1 MSLRGF
7 LDRLREQ
14 GKLREV
20 NEPLSPVYEVSAA
33 VGKEPTIF
41 TNVNGWKVVMNIL
54 GSRQLLADALGVEPD
69 KIIQTLSSCPSDGIV
84 KIIADSPTKEVSE
97 KPDLLKLPILTHYEG
112 DGAPYITAGVVVS
125 EYEGMMNASIH
136 RLRVI
141 GKNRLAARLVEFRH
155 TYNLYRKAADKGEPL
170 PIAIVIG
177 IDPVTLFAISTRV
190 PEGQEYSYAAALKGE
205 TLEVFECDNGI
216 KVPHAEFVLEGYI
229 HPTELA
235 DEGPF
240 VDISGTYDI
249 VRKQP
254 VIYLTKIM
262 HRRDP
267 IYHALMPATNEHNI
281 MMGVPY
287 EPLIFNEVKKVADVR
302 NVVMTPGGCWYF
314 HAVVQIH
321 KNSDDEAEKAIEATF
336 AAHKSLKHVVI
347 VDEDINIFD
356 PNDIEF
362 AIATR
367 VKGDEDIYIFPNV
380 RGSTLDPRS
389 ENGIG
394 TKVGID
400 ATMDLSKRWKFER
413 ARRPEVLE
421 IELAKRKIHK

>member
-1 MSLRGF
+1 MTFRGF
-7 LDRLREQ
+7 IEQLRSE
-14 GKLREV
+14 GKLTEIKK
-20 NEPLSPVYEVSAA
+20 PLSPVYEVSAIA
-33 VGKEPTIF
+33 GKEPTLY
-41 TNVNGWKVVMNIL
+41 TDVNGSKLIMNIL
-54 GSRQLLADALGVEPD
+54 SSRELLAEALGVVPD
-69 KIIQTLSSCPSDGIV
+69 KIIEHLSSCPPDGEV
-84 KIIADSPTKEVSE
+84 KLVRDSPAREVIE
-97 KPDLLKLPILTHYEG
+97 KPDMYRLPILTHFEG

-125 EYEGMMNASIH
+125 EYEGLMNASIH

-141 GKNRLAARLVEFRH
+141 GKDRLAARLVEFRH
-155 TYNLYRKAADKGEPL
+155 TYNLHKKAAEKGEPL

-190 PEGQEYSYAAALKGE
+190 PEGKEYNYAAALAGE
-205 TLEVFECDNGI
+205 PLEVIELENGI
-216 KVPHAEFVLEGYI
+216 KVPHAEIVLEGYI
-229 HPTELA
+229 HPTEIV

-254 VIYLTKIM
+254 VIYITKIL

-267 IYHALMPATNEHNI
+267 IYHALLPAGSEHHI
-281 MMGVPY
+281 LMGIPY

-302 NVVMTPGGCWYF
+302 NVVMTPGGCYYF
-314 HAVVQIH
+314 HAAVQIH
-321 KNSDDEAEKAIEATF
+321 KTNDDEPKKAIDATF
-336 AAHKSLKHVVI
+336 AAHRSLKHVVI
-347 VDEDINIFD
+347 VDDDINIFD

-367 VKGDEDIYIFPNV
+367 VKGDEDIYIYPNV

-400 ATMDLSKRWKFER
+400 ATMDLSRKWKFER
-413 ARRPEVLE
+413 AKRPGV
-421 IELAKRKIHK
+421 KKDD

>member
-7 LDRLREQ
+7 LEILRGK
-14 GKLREV
+14 GKLKEI
-20 NEPLSPVYEVSAA
+20 NEPLSPIYEVSSM
-33 VGKEPTIF
+33 VGNNPTLF
-41 TNVNGWKVVMNIL
+41 TDVNGSKVVMNIL
-54 GSRQLLADALGVEPD
+54 ASRDLLAEALGVAPE
-69 KIIQTLSSCPSDGIV
+69 KIIEHLSSCPLEGDV
-84 KIIADSPTKEVSE
+84 KLVEGSPTKEIIE
-97 KPDLLKLPILTHYEG
+97 KPDLYKLPILTHFEG

-125 EYEGMMNASIH
+125 QYQGLMNASIH

-141 GKNRLAARLVEFRH
+141 GKDRLGVRLVEFRH
-155 TYNLYRKAADKGEPL
+155 TYNLHKKASENGEPL
-170 PIAIVIG
+170 PVAIVIG
-177 IDPVTLFAISTRV
+177 IDPVALFAISTRV
-190 PEGQEYSYAAALKGE
+190 PEGREFNYAAALQGE
-205 TLEVFECDNGI
+205 PLEVIELENGI
-216 KVPHAEFVLEGYI
+216 KVPHAEIVLEGYI
-229 HPTELA
+229 HPTELV

-254 VIYLTKIM
+254 VIYVTKIL

-267 IYHALMPATNEHNI
+267 IYHALLPAGNEHNI

-302 NVVMTPGGCWYF
+302 NVVMTPGGCYYF
-314 HAVVQIH
+314 HAAVQIH
-321 KNSDDEAEKAIEATF
+321 KTNDNEAKNAIDAAF

-347 VDEDINIFD
+347 VDDDIDIFNH
-356 PNDIEF
+356 NDIEF

-367 VKGDEDIYIFPNV
+367 VKGDEDIYIYPNV

-400 ATMDLSKRWKFER
+400 ATMDLSKRGKFER
-413 ARRPEVLE
+413 VKKPE
-421 IELAKRKIHK
+421 IGIKNGH

>member
-1 MSLRGF
+1 MSFRDF
-7 LDRLREQ
+7 LEKLKSE
-14 GKLREV
+14 GKLKEIKKS
-20 NEPLSPVYEVSAA
+20 LSPVYEVSAT
-33 VGKEPTIF
+33 VGNEATLF
-41 TNVNGWKVVMNIL
+41 TNVNGSKVVMNIL
-54 GSRQLLADALGVEPD
+54 ASRELLAEALGVRQE
-69 KIIQTLSSCPSDGIV
+69 KIIEHLSSCPPEGEV
-84 KIIADSPTKEVSE
+84 KLVSDSPTKEVME
-97 KPDLLKLPILTHYEG
+97 KPDLYKLPILTHFEG

-125 EYEGMMNASIH
+125 EYDGLMNASIH

-141 GKNRLAARLVEFRH
+141 GKDRLAARLVEFRH
-155 TYNLYRKAADKGEPL
+155 TYNLHKKAAEKGEPL

-190 PEGQEYSYAAALKGE
+190 PEGKEYNYAAALQGE
-205 TLEVFECDNGI
+205 PLEVIELENGI
-216 KVPHAEFVLEGYI
+216 NVPHAEIVLEGYI
-229 HPTELA
+229 HPTELV

-254 VIYLTKIM
+254 VIYITKII

-267 IYHALMPATNEHNI
+267 IYHALLPAGSEHHI
-281 MMGVPY
+281 LMGIPY
-287 EPLIFNEVKKVADVR
+287 EPLIFNEVKKVADAR
-302 NVVMTPGGCWYF
+302 NVVMTPGGCYYF
-314 HAVVQIH
+314 HAAVQIY
-321 KNSDDEAEKAIEATF
+321 KTNDDEPKKAIEATF

-347 VDEDINIFD
+347 VDDDIDIFN

-367 VKGDEDIYIFPNV
+367 VKGDEDIYIYPNV

-413 ARRPEVLE
+413 AKRPN
-421 IELAKRKIHK
+421 ITTDDRK

>member
-1 MSLRGF
+1 MSLRKF
-7 LDRLREQ
+7 IERLKAE

-20 NEPLSPVYEVSAA
+20 KKPLSPVYGVSAT
-33 VGKEPTIF
+33 VGTEPTLF
-41 TNVNGWKVVMNIL
+41 TNVNGSRVVMNIL
-54 GSRQLLADALGVEPD
+54 SSKELLGKALRVAPD
-69 KIIQTLSSCPSDGIV
+69 SIIQYLSSRPPEGEV
-84 KIIADSPTKEVSE
+84 KLVEDSPAKEVIE
-97 KPDLLKLPILTHYEG
+97 KPDLSKLPILTHFEG

-125 EYEGMMNASIH
+125 EYGGVMNASIH

-141 GKNRLAARLVEFRH
+141 GKDRLAARLVEFRH
-155 TYNLYRKAADKGEPL
+155 TYNLHKKASEKGEPL

-177 IDPVTLFAISTRV
+177 IDPVTLFAVSTRV
-190 PEGQEYSYAAALKGE
+190 PEGKEFEYASALKGE
-205 TLEVFECDNGI
+205 PVELFECKNGT
-216 KVPHAEFVLEGYI
+216 KVPHAEIVLEGYI
-229 HPTELA
+229 HPTEVA

-240 VDISGTYDI
+240 VDISGTYDL

-254 VIYLTKIM
+254 VIYLTNIM

-267 IYHALMPATNEHNI
+267 IYHALMPAGSEHHI
-281 MMGVPY
+281 LMGVPY
-287 EPLIFNEVKKVADVR
+287 EPLIYNEVKKVADVR
-302 NVVMTPGGCWYF
+302 NVALTPGGCYYF
-314 HAVVQIH
+314 HAAVQIH
-321 KNSDDEAEKAIEATF
+321 KNNDGDAKKAIEATF
-336 AAHKSLKHVVI
+336 TAHKSLKHVIV

-367 VKGDEDIYIFPNV
+367 VKGDEDIYIYPNV

-394 TKVGID
+394 TKVGFD

-413 ARRPEVLE
+413 VPRPR
-421 IELAKRKIHK
+421 A

>member
-1 MSLRGF
+1 MSLRRF
-7 LDRLREQ
+7 LEKLKTE
-14 GKLREV
+14 GKLREIKK
-20 NEPLSPVYEVSAA
+20 PFSPVYEVSAA

-41 TNVNGWKVVMNIL
+41 TNVNGSKVAMNIL
-54 GSRQLLADALGVEPD
+54 ATRELLAEALGVSTD
-69 KIIQTLSSCPSDGIV
+69 RIIEFLSSHPPEGEV
-84 KIIADSPTKEVSE
+84 KVVRDSPTKEIAG
-97 KPDLLKLPILTHYEG
+97 KPDLAKLPVLTHFEG

-141 GKNRLAARLVEFRH
+141 GKDRLAVRLVEFRH
-155 TYNLYRKAADKGEPL
+155 TYNLHKKAAEHGEPL

-177 IDPVTLFAISTRV
+177 IDPVTLFAVSTRV
-190 PEGQEYSYAAALKGE
+190 PEGKEFNYASALSGE
-205 TLEVFECDNGI
+205 PIELFECENGI
-216 KVPHAEFVLEGYI
+216 KVPHAEIVLEGYI
-229 HPTELA
+229 HPTEMV

-249 VRKQP
+249 IRKQP
-254 VIYLTKIM
+254 VIYLTNMM

-267 IYHALMPATNEHNI
+267 IYHALLPAGSEHHVL
-281 MMGVPY
+281 MGIPY
-287 EPLIFNEVKKVADVR
+287 EPLIFNEVKKVADVK
-302 NVVMTPGGCWYF
+302 NVVLTPGGCCYF
-314 HAVVQIH
+314 HAAVQIR
-321 KNSDDEAEKAIEATF
+321 KNDDDEARKATDAAF
-336 AAHKSLKHVVI
+336 AAHKSLKHVTV

-367 VKGDEDIYIFPNV
+367 VKGDEDIFIYPNV

-389 ENGIG
+389 DNGIG

-400 ATMDLSKRWKFER
+400 ATMDLSKKWKFQR
-413 ARRPEVLE
+413 VPKPR
-421 IELAKRKIHK
+421 I

>member
-1 MSLRGF
+1 MSFRDF
-7 LDRLREQ
+7 L
-14 GKLREV
+14 GKLKSEGKLK
-20 NEPLSPVYEVSAA
+20 EIKKSLSPVYEVSAT
-33 VGKEPTIF
+33 VGNEPTLF
-41 TNVNGWKVVMNIL
+41 TNVNGSKVVMNIL
-54 GSRQLLADALGVEPD
+54 ASRELLAEALGVRQE
-69 KIIQTLSSCPSDGIV
+69 KIIEHLSSCPPEGEV
-84 KIIADSPTKEVSE
+84 KLVSDSPTKEVME
-97 KPDLLKLPILTHYEG
+97 KPDLYKLPILTHFEG

-125 EYEGMMNASIH
+125 EYDGLMNASIH

-141 GKNRLAARLVEFRH
+141 GKDRLAARLVEFRH
-155 TYNLYRKAADKGEPL
+155 TYNLHKKAAEKGEPL

-190 PEGQEYSYAAALKGE
+190 PEGKEYNYAAALQGE
-205 TLEVFECDNGI
+205 PLEVIELENGI
-216 KVPHAEFVLEGYI
+216 NVPHAEIVLEGYI
-229 HPTELA
+229 HPTELV

-254 VIYLTKIM
+254 VIYITKII

-267 IYHALMPATNEHNI
+267 IYHALLPAGSEHHI
-281 MMGVPY
+281 LMGIPY
-287 EPLIFNEVKKVADVR
+287 EPLIFNEVRKVADVK
-302 NVVMTPGGCWYF
+302 NVVMTPGGCYYF
-314 HAVVQIH
+314 HAAVQIH
-321 KNSDDEAEKAIEATF
+321 KTNDDEPKKAIDATF

-347 VDEDINIFD
+347 VDDDIDIFN

-367 VKGDEDIYIFPNV
+367 VKGDEDIYIYPDV

-413 ARRPEVLE
+413 AKKPN
-421 IELAKRKIHK
+421 ITADDRK

>member
-1 MSLRGF
+1 MSFRGF
-7 LDRLREQ
+7 LEKLKVE
-14 GKLREV
+14 GKLKEV
-20 NEPLSPVYEVSAA
+20 KNPLSPVYEVSSSA
-33 VGKEPTIF
+33 GKEPTLF
-41 TNVNGWKVVMNIL
+41 TNVNHVKVAMNLL
-54 GSRQLLADALGVEPD
+54 GSRELLAEALGIAPGA
-69 KIIQTLSSCPSDGIV
+69 IIQYLSSCSTDGKVKVVKESPSR
-84 KIIADSPTKEVSE
+84 EVIE
-97 KPDLLKLPILTHYEG
+97 KPDLSKLPILTHYEG

-125 EYEGMMNASIH
+125 EYEGVMNASIH
-136 RLRVI
+136 RLRVV
-141 GKNRLAARLVEFRH
+141 GKDKLAVRLVEFRH
-155 TYNLYRKAADKGEPL
+155 TYNLHKKAAEKGEPL

-190 PEGQEYSYAAALKGE
+190 PEGQEFNYAAALKGE
-205 TLEVFECDNGI
+205 PLEVFECENGI
-216 KVPHAEFVLEGYI
+216 KVPHAEIVLEGYI

-240 VDISGTYDI
+240 VDISGTYDL

-254 VIYLTKIM
+254 VIHLTKMM

-267 IYHALMPATNEHNI
+267 IYHALMPAANEHNI

-287 EPLIFNEVKKVADVR
+287 EPLIFREVKKVADVR

-314 HAVVQIH
+314 HAAVQIH
-321 KNSDDEAEKAIEATF
+321 KNSDEEAKKAIDATF

-347 VDEDINIFD
+347 VDDDINIFE

-367 VKGDEDIYIFPNV
+367 VKGDEDIYIYPNV

-400 ATMDLSKRWKFER
+400 ATMDLSKKWKFER
-413 ARRPEVLE
+413 VKRPEVT
-421 IELAKRKIHK
+421 

>member
-1 MSLRGF
+1 MEEQMSFRGF
-7 LDRLREQ
+7 IEQ
-14 GKLREV
+14 IRSEGKLTEITK
-20 NEPLSPVYEVSAA
+20 PLSPVYEVSSNA
-33 VGKEPTIF
+33 GKGPELY
-41 TNVNGWKVVMNIL
+41 TNVNGSKVVMNL
-54 GSRQLLADALGVEPD
+54 LSSRELLAKALGVTPD
-69 KIIQTLSSCPSDGIV
+69 KIIEHLSSCPVDGEIKLV
-84 KIIADSPTKEVSE
+84 KDSLTGEVME
-97 KPDLLKLPILTHYEG
+97 EPDLYRLPILTHFEG

-141 GKNRLAARLVEFRH
+141 GKNRLAVRLVEFRH
-155 TYNLYRKAADKGEPL
+155 TYNLHKKAAEKGEPL

-190 PEGQEYSYAAALKGE
+190 PEGKEYNYAASLGGKP
-205 TLEVFECDNGI
+205 LEVIELENGI
-216 KVPHAEFVLEGYI
+216 KIPHAEIVLEGYI
-229 HPTELA
+229 HPTELV

-240 VDISGTYDI
+240 VDISGTYDL

-254 VIYLTKIM
+254 VIYITKIL

-267 IYHALMPATNEHNI
+267 IYHALLPAGSEHNI
-281 MMGVPY
+281 LMGIPY
-287 EPLIFNEVKKVADVR
+287 EPLIFNEVGKVSDVK
-302 NVVMTPGGCWYF
+302 NVVMTAGGCYYF
-314 HAVVQIH
+314 HAAVQIS
-321 KNSDDEAEKAIEATF
+321 KTNDDEPKKAVDAAF

-347 VDEDINIFD
+347 VDDDINIFD

-367 VKGDEDIYIFPNV
+367 VKGDEDIYIYPNV

-400 ATMDLSKRWKFER
+400 ATMDLSRRWKFER
-413 ARRPEVLE
+413 AKRPKV
-421 IELAKRKIHK
+421 

>member
-1 MSLRGF
+1 MSFRGF
-7 LDRLREQ
+7 IEQ
-14 GKLREV
+14 IRSEGKLTEITK
-20 NEPLSPVYEVSAA
+20 PLSPVYEVSSNA
-33 VGKEPTIF
+33 GKGPQLY
-41 TNVNGWKVVMNIL
+41 TNVNGSKVVMNL
-54 GSRQLLADALGVEPD
+54 LSSRELLAEALGVEPD
-69 KIIQTLSSCPSDGIV
+69 KIIEHLSSCPADGEI
-84 KIIADSPTKEVSE
+84 KLIKDSPLREVIE
-97 KPDLLKLPILTHYEG
+97 KPDLYRLPILTHFEG

-125 EYEGMMNASIH
+125 EYDGVMNASIH

-141 GKNRLAARLVEFRH
+141 GKDRLAVRLVEFRH
-155 TYNLYRKAADKGEPL
+155 TYNLHKKAAEKGEPL

-190 PEGQEYSYAAALKGE
+190 PEGKEYNYAAALCGE
-205 TLEVFECDNGI
+205 ALEVVELENGI
-216 KVPHAEFVLEGYI
+216 KVPHAEIVLEGYI
-229 HPTELA
+229 HPTELV

-240 VDISGTYDI
+240 VDISGTYDL

-254 VIYLTKIM
+254 VIYITKIL

-267 IYHALMPATNEHNI
+267 IYHALIPAGNEHNI
-281 MMGVPY
+281 LMGIPY
-287 EPLIFNEVKKVADVR
+287 EPLIFKEVGRIADVK
-302 NVVMTPGGCWYF
+302 NVIMTPGGCFYF
-314 HAVVQIH
+314 HAAVQIH
-321 KNSDDEAEKAIEATF
+321 KTNDDEPKKAIDAAF

-347 VDEDINIFD
+347 VDDDINIFD

-367 VKGDEDIYIFPNV
+367 VKGDEDIFIYPNV

-413 ARRPEVLE
+413 AKRPKV
-421 IELAKRKIHK
+421 

>member
-1 MSLRGF
+1 MSLREF
-7 LDRLREQ
+7 LEKLKSE

-20 NEPLSPVYEVSAA
+20 KNPLSPVYEVSAS
-33 VGKEPTIF
+33 VGKEPTLF
-41 TNVNGWKVVMNIL
+41 TNVAGSKVVMNIL
-54 GSRQLLADALGVEPD
+54 GSRELLAEALGVAPD
-69 KIIQTLSSCPSDGIV
+69 GIIEYLSSHSADGKV
-84 KIIADSPTKEVSE
+84 KIVEQSPTKEIIE
-97 KPDLLKLPILTHYEG
+97 NPDLTRLPILTHFEG

-125 EYEGMMNASIH
+125 EYGGVMNASIH

-141 GKNRLAARLVEFRH
+141 GKDKLAARLVEFRH
-155 TYNLYRKAADKGEPL
+155 TYNLHKKAQENGKPL

-177 IDPVTLFAISTRV
+177 IDPVTLFAVSTRV
-190 PEGQEYSYAAALKGE
+190 PEGEEFNYASALKGE
-205 TLEVFECDNGI
+205 PIELFECENGI
-216 KVPHAEFVLEGYI
+216 KVPHAELVLEGYI
-229 HPTELA
+229 HPSEVV

-249 VRKQP
+249 IRKQP
-254 VIYLTKIM
+254 VIYLTNIM

-267 IYHALMPATNEHNI
+267 IYHAILPGSNEHNVL
-281 MMGVPY
+281 MGVPY
-287 EPLIFNEVKKVADVR
+287 EPLIFNEVKKVADVK
-302 NVVMTPGGCWYF
+302 NVILTPGGCWYF

-321 KNSDDEAEKAIEATF
+321 KNNDEEAKKAIEATF
-336 AAHKSLKHVVI
+336 AAHRSLKHVII

-367 VKGDEDIYIFPNV
+367 VKGDEDIYIYPNV

-400 ATMDLSKRWKFER
+400 ATMDLSKKWKFER
-413 ARRPEVLE
+413 AKRPQV
-421 IELAKRKIHK
+421 

>member
-1 MSLRGF
+1 MTFRGF
-7 LDRLREQ
+7 IEQLRSE
-14 GKLREV
+14 GKLTEITK
-20 NEPLSPVYEVSAA
+20 PLSPVYEVSAIA
-33 VGKEPTIF
+33 GKEPTLY
-41 TNVNGWKVVMNIL
+41 TNVNGSKLIMNIL
-54 GSRQLLADALGVEPD
+54 SSRELLAEALGVAPD
-69 KIIQTLSSCPSDGIV
+69 KIIEHLSSCPPDGEV
-84 KIIADSPTKEVSE
+84 KLVMDSPTREVIE
-97 KPDLLKLPILTHYEG
+97 KPDLYRLPILTHFEG

-125 EYEGMMNASIH
+125 EYEGLMNASIH

-141 GKNRLAARLVEFRH
+141 GKDRLAARLVEFRH
-155 TYNLYRKAADKGEPL
+155 TYNLYKKAAEKGEPL

-190 PEGQEYSYAAALKGE
+190 PEGKEYNYAASLSGE
-205 TLEVFECDNGI
+205 PLEVIELENGI
-216 KVPHAEFVLEGYI
+216 KVPHAEIVIEGYI
-229 HPTELA
+229 HPTELV

-254 VIYLTKIM
+254 VIYITKIL

-267 IYHALMPATNEHNI
+267 IYHALLPAGSEHHI
-281 MMGVPY
+281 LMGIPY

-302 NVVMTPGGCWYF
+302 NVVMTPGGCYYF
-314 HAVVQIH
+314 HAAVQIH
-321 KNSDDEAEKAIEATF
+321 KTNDDEPKKAIDATF
-336 AAHKSLKHVVI
+336 AAHRSLKHVLI
-347 VDEDINIFD
+347 VDDDINIFD

-367 VKGDEDIYIFPNV
+367 VKGDEDIYIYPDV

-400 ATMDLSKRWKFER
+400 ATMDLSKKWKFER
-413 ARRPEVLE
+413 AKRPQ
-421 IELAKRKIHK
+421 IKKDD

>member
-1 MSLRGF
+1 MSFRGF
-7 LDRLREQ
+7 LEILRRK
-14 GKLREV
+14 GKLKEI
-20 NEPLSPVYEVSAA
+20 NEPLSPVYEVSSM
-33 VGKEPTIF
+33 VGNEPTLF
-41 TNVNGWKVVMNIL
+41 TNVKGSKVVMNIL
-54 GSRQLLADALGVEPD
+54 ASRESLAEALGVAPE
-69 KIIQTLSSCPSDGIV
+69 KIIEHLSSCPPEGEV
-84 KIIADSPTKEVSE
+84 KLVKDSPTKEVVE
-97 KPDLLKLPILTHYEG
+97 KPDLYKLPILTHFED

-125 EYEGMMNASIH
+125 QYQGLMNASIH

-141 GKNRLAARLVEFRH
+141 GKDRLAARLVEFRH
-155 TYNLYRKAADKGEPL
+155 TYNLHKKAAQNGEPL
-170 PIAIVIG
+170 PVAIVIG
-177 IDPVTLFAISTRV
+177 IDPVVLFAISTRV
-190 PEGQEYSYAAALKGE
+190 PEGKEFNYAAALQGE
-205 TLEVFECDNGI
+205 PLEVIELENGV
-216 KVPHAEFVLEGYI
+216 KVPHAEIVLEGYI
-229 HPTELA
+229 HPTELV

-254 VIYLTKIM
+254 VIYITKIL

-267 IYHALMPATNEHNI
+267 IYHALLPAGSEHHI
-281 MMGVPY
+281 MMGIPY
-287 EPLIFNEVKKVADVR
+287 EPLIFNEVKKVANVK
-302 NVVMTPGGCWYF
+302 NVVMTPGGCYYF
-314 HAVVQIH
+314 HAAVQIH
-321 KNSDDEAEKAIEATF
+321 KTKDEEAKKAIDATF

-347 VDEDINIFD
+347 VDDDINIFN

-367 VKGDEDIYIFPNV
+367 VKGDEDIYIYPNV

-413 ARRPEVLE
+413 AKKPE
-421 IELAKRKIHK
+421 ISRKPRV

>member
-1 MSLRGF
+1 MSLREF
-7 LDRLREQ
+7 LDRLRKE
-14 GKLREV
+14 GKLKEV
-20 NEPLSPVYEVSAA
+20 NKPLSPVYEVSAS
-33 VGKEPTIF
+33 VGKEPTLF
-41 TNVNGWKVVMNIL
+41 TNVNGAKVAMNFL
-54 GSRQLLADALGVEPD
+54 GSRELLAEALGVEQD
-69 KIIQTLSSCPSDGIV
+69 KIIRHLSSSRPEGEVRIV
-84 KIIADSPTKEVSE
+84 KDSPAKEVTE
-97 KPDLLKLPILTHYEG
+97 KPDLSKLPVLTHYEG

-125 EYEGMMNASIH
+125 EYEGVMNASIH

-141 GKNRLAARLVEFRH
+141 GKDKLAARLVEFRH
-155 TYNLYRKAADKGEPL
+155 TYNLHKKAAEKGEPL

-190 PEGQEYSYAAALKGE
+190 PEGKEFEYASSLHRE
-205 TLEVFECDNGI
+205 PIEVFECGNGI

-229 HPTELA
+229 HPTELV

-254 VIYLTKIM
+254 VIHLTNIM

-267 IYHALMPATNEHNI
+267 IYHALMPAWNEHNI
-281 MMGVPY
+281 LMGVPY
-287 EPLIFNEVKKVADVR
+287 EPLIYREVGKVADVR

-314 HAVVQIH
+314 HAAVQIH
-321 KNSDDEAEKAIEATF
+321 KNSDEEAKKAIDAAF

-347 VDEDINIFD
+347 VDDDINIFD

-367 VKGDEDIYIFPNV
+367 VKGDEDIYIYPGV

-400 ATMDLSKRWKFER
+400 ATMDLGRRWKFER
-413 ARRPEVLE
+413 AKRP
-421 IELAKRKIHK
+421 KIARG

>member
-1 MSLRGF
+1 MSFRGF
-7 LDRLREQ
+7 IEQLRSE
-14 GKLREV
+14 GKLKEIGT
-20 NEPLSPVYEVSAA
+20 PISPVYEVSAIA
-33 VGKEPTIF
+33 GREPTLF
-41 TNVNGWKVVMNIL
+41 TNVNGSMVAMNVI
-54 GSRQLLADALGVEPD
+54 GSRELLAEALGVQPEM
-69 KIIQTLSSCPSDGIV
+69 IISHLSSHPPEG
-84 KIIADSPTKEVSE
+84 KIKLVADSPTKEVVE
-97 KPDLLKLPILTHYEG
+97 KPDLSKLPILTHFEG
-112 DGAPYITAGVVVS
+112 DGAPYITSGVVVS
-125 EYEGMMNASIH
+125 EYEGVMNASIH

-141 GKNRLAARLVEFRH
+141 GKDKLAARLVEFRH
-155 TYNLYRKAADKGEPL
+155 TYNLHKKAAEHGKAL

-190 PEGQEYSYAAALKGE
+190 PEGKEFEYASSLRGE
-205 TLEVFECDNGI
+205 PIEVFECGNGI
-216 KVPHAEFVLEGYI
+216 KVPHAEIVLEGYI
-229 HPTELA
+229 HPTELV

-254 VIYLTKIM
+254 VIYITKIM

-267 IYHALMPATNEHNI
+267 IYHALIPAGNEHNI
-281 MMGVPY
+281 LMGVPY
-287 EPLIFNEVKKVADVR
+287 EPLIFNEVKKMADVR
-302 NVVMTPGGCWYF
+302 NVVLTPGGCWYF
-314 HAVVQIH
+314 HAAVQIH
-321 KNSDDEAEKAIEATF
+321 KNNDEEAKKAIEAAF
-336 AAHKSLKHVVI
+336 LAHKSLKHVVI
-347 VDEDINIFD
+347 VDDDINIFD

-367 VKGDEDIYIFPNV
+367 VKGDEDIYIYPNV

-413 ARRPEVLE
+413 ARRPE
-421 IELAKRKIHK
+421 IKGR

>member
-1 MSLRGF
+1 MSFRGF
-7 LDRLREQ
+7 IEQLRSE
-14 GKLREV
+14 GKLTEIKTL
-20 NEPLSPVYEVSAA
+20 LSPVYEVSATA
-33 VGKEPTIF
+33 GKEPALY
-41 TNVNGWKVVMNIL
+41 TNVNGSKLFMNL
-54 GSRQLLADALGVEPD
+54 LSSRELLARALGVKPD
-69 KIIQTLSSCPSDGIV
+69 KIIEHLSSCPPDGEV
-84 KIIADSPTKEVSE
+84 KLVKDSPTREVIE
-97 KPDLLKLPILTHYEG
+97 KPDLYRLPILTHFEG

-125 EYEGMMNASIH
+125 EYEGLMNASIH

-141 GKNRLAARLVEFRH
+141 GKDRLAVRLVEFRH
-155 TYNLYRKAADKGEPL
+155 TYNLYKKASGKGEPL

-177 IDPVTLFAISTRV
+177 IDPVALFAISTRV
-190 PEGQEYSYAAALKGE
+190 PEGKEYNYAAALAGE
-205 TLEVFECDNGI
+205 PLEVFELENGI
-216 KVPHAEFVLEGYI
+216 KVPHAEIVLEGYI
-229 HPTELA
+229 HPTELV

-254 VIYLTKIM
+254 VIYITKIL

-267 IYHALMPATNEHNI
+267 IYHALIPAGSEHNI
-281 MMGVPY
+281 MMGIPY
-287 EPLIFNEVKKVADVR
+287 EPLIFNEVRKVADVK
-302 NVVMTPGGCWYF
+302 NVVMTPGGCYYF
-314 HAVVQIH
+314 HAVVQIN
-321 KNSDDEAEKAIEATF
+321 KTNDDEAKKAIDATF
-336 AAHKSLKHVVI
+336 AAHKSCKHVVI
-347 VDEDINIFD
+347 VDDDINIFD

-367 VKGDEDIYIFPNV
+367 VKGDEDIYIYPNV

-413 ARRPEVLE
+413 AKRPKL
-421 IELAKRKIHK
+421 KKDD

>member
-1 MSLRGF
+1 MSLREF
-7 LDRLREQ
+7 LEQLRTE

-20 NEPLSPVYEVSAA
+20 KNLLSPVYEVSAA
-33 VGKEPTIF
+33 AGKEPTLF
-41 TNVNGWKVVMNIL
+41 TNVAGSKVVMNIL
-54 GSRQLLADALGVEPD
+54 SSRELLAEALGVAQD
-69 KIIQTLSSCPSDGIV
+69 RIISHLSSRHPEGEV
-84 KIIADSPTKEVSE
+84 KFVKDSPTKEVIE
-97 KPDLLKLPILTHYEG
+97 KPDLTKLPILTHFEG

-125 EYEGMMNASIH
+125 EYEGVMNASIH

-141 GKNRLAARLVEFRH
+141 GKDKLAARLVEFRH
-155 TYNLYRKAADKGEPL
+155 TYNLHKKAAEHGEPL
-170 PIAIVIG
+170 PVAIVIG
-177 IDPVTLFAISTRV
+177 IDPVTLFAVCTRV
-190 PEGQEYSYAAALKGE
+190 PEGKEFNYASALKGE
-205 TLEVFECDNGI
+205 PTELFECENGI
-216 KVPHAEFVLEGYI
+216 KVPHAEIVLEGYI

-254 VIYLTKIM
+254 VIHLTKMM

-267 IYHALMPATNEHNI
+267 VYHALMPGGSEHHI
-281 MMGVPY
+281 LMGIPY
-287 EPLIFNEVKKVADVR
+287 EPLIFSEVKKVADVK
-302 NVVMTPGGCWYF
+302 NVTLTPGGCHYF
-314 HAVVQIH
+314 HAVVQIR
-321 KNSDDEAEKAIEATF
+321 KNNDEEAKKAIDATF
-336 AAHKSLKHVVI
+336 AAHKSLKHVIV
-347 VDEDINIFD
+347 VDEDIDIFD

-367 VKGDEDIYIFPNV
+367 VKGDEDIYIYPNV

-400 ATMDLSKRWKFER
+400 ATMELDRKWKYER
-413 ARRPEVLE
+413 VPRPVV
-421 IELAKRKIHK
+421 

>member
-1 MSLRGF
+1 MSLRKF
-7 LDRLREQ
+7 IERLKAE

-20 NEPLSPVYEVSAA
+20 KKPLLPVYGVSAT
-33 VGKEPTIF
+33 VGTEPTLF
-41 TNVNGWKVVMNIL
+41 TNVNGSRVIMNIL
-54 GSRQLLADALGVEPD
+54 SSKELLGEALGVAPD
-69 KIIQTLSSCPSDGIV
+69 RIIKYLSSRPPEGEV
-84 KIIADSPTKEVSE
+84 KFVEDSPAKEVIE
-97 KPDLLKLPILTHYEG
+97 KPDLSKLPILTHFEG

-125 EYEGMMNASIH
+125 EYEGVMNASIH

-141 GKNRLAARLVEFRH
+141 GKDRLAARLVEFRH
-155 TYNLYRKAADKGEPL
+155 TYNLHKKAAEKGEPL

-177 IDPVTLFAISTRV
+177 IDPVMLFAVSTRV
-190 PEGQEYSYAAALKGE
+190 PEGKEFEYASALKGE
-205 TLEVFECDNGI
+205 PIELFECKNGI
-216 KVPHAEFVLEGYI
+216 KVPHAEIVLEGYI
-229 HPTELA
+229 HPTEVT

-240 VDISGTYDI
+240 VDISGTYDL

-254 VIYLTKIM
+254 VIYLTNMM

-267 IYHALMPATNEHNI
+267 IYHALMPAGSEHHI
-281 MMGVPY
+281 LMGVPY
-287 EPLIFNEVKKVADVR
+287 EPLIYNEVKKVADVR
-302 NVVMTPGGCWYF
+302 NVALTPGGCYYF
-314 HAVVQIH
+314 HAAVQIH
-321 KNSDDEAEKAIEATF
+321 KNSDDDAKRAIEATF

-367 VKGDEDIYIFPNV
+367 VKGDEDIYVYPNV

-400 ATMDLSKRWKFER
+400 ATMDLSKKWKFER
-413 ARRPEVLE
+413 VPRPEITADE
-421 IELAKRKIHK
+421 RR

>member
-1 MSLRGF
+1 MSFRGF
-7 LDRLREQ
+7 IEKLKTE

-20 NEPLSPVYEVSAA
+20 KKPLSPVYEVSAT
-33 VGKEPTIF
+33 VRKEPTLF
-41 TNVNGWKVVMNIL
+41 TNVNGSKVAMNIL
-54 GSRQLLADALGVEPD
+54 GSRELLAEALGVEKD
-69 KIIQTLSSCPSDGIV
+69 RIIEYLSSCPADGDV
-84 KIIADSPTKEVSE
+84 KIIEDSPAKEVIE
-97 KPDLLKLPILTHYEG
+97 KPDLAKLPILTHFEG

-125 EYEGMMNASIH
+125 EYDGIMNASIH

-141 GKNRLAARLVEFRH
+141 GKDKLAARLVEFRH
-155 TYNLYRKAADKGEPL
+155 TYNLHKKAAEHGEPL
-170 PIAIVIG
+170 PVAIVIG
-177 IDPVTLFAISTRV
+177 IDPVALFAVSTRV
-190 PEGQEYSYAAALKGE
+190 PEGKEFNYASALKGE
-205 TLEVFECDNGI
+205 PIELFECENGI
-216 KVPHAEFVLEGYI
+216 KVPHAEYVLEGYI
-229 HPTELA
+229 HPTELV

-249 VRKQP
+249 IRKQP
-254 VIYLTKIM
+254 VIYLTNMM

-267 IYHALMPATNEHNI
+267 IYHALMPGSNEHNVL
-281 MMGVPY
+281 MGVPY
-287 EPLIFNEVKKVADVR
+287 EPLIFNEVKKVADVK
-302 NVVMTPGGCWYF
+302 NVVLTPGGCWYF

-321 KNSDDEAEKAIEATF
+321 KSNDEEAKKAIDAAF
-336 AAHKSLKHVVI
+336 AAHRSLKHVII

-367 VKGDEDIYIFPNV
+367 VKGDEDIYIYPNV

-400 ATMDLSKRWKFER
+400 ATMDLNKRWKFQR
-413 ARRPEVLE
+413 VPRPKVES
-421 IELAKRKIHK
+421 K